1 MLAIIFSY
9 IDMQLHSGFF
19 FLISLYG
26 LIPILLV
33 YLISKRKQGGNL
45 LKMMILIL
53 LITPSFG
60 YIYNMISINDI
71 LRISSMIPNNINK
84 DVANERYGNLLYEQN
99 TLKGK
104 GQLFHFVNMKCGL
117 SIHYHQFTL
126 FDTGENAYF
135 CLRDK
140 NFHSAK
146 TRDFVRELNIME
158 QSE

>member
-1 MLAIIFSY
+1 
-9 IDMQLHSGFF
+9 MQLHSGFF
-19 FLISLYG
+19 FLIALYG

-33 YLISKRKQGGNL
+33 YLISKRKQGENL
-45 LKMMILIL
+45 LKMMALIL
-53 LITPSFG
+53 LLTPSFG
-60 YIYNMISINDI
+60 YIYNVISINNI
-71 LRISSMIPNNINK
+71 LHISSTIPSNINR
-84 DVANERYGNLLYEQN
+84 DVANERYRSLLQENN
-99 TLKGK
+99 TLKGE

-140 NFHSAK
+140 TFHSAK
-146 TRDFVRELNIME
+146 TRDFIRELNIIE